1 MQHVEKHA
9 EDFERRVEI
18 LTDIGLVTVN
28 ANPADVCARG
38 GKNTNDLG
46 IIYIIYYG
54 KIKSSNNVPA
64 GGQVTTS
71 SQNTGIPDMNSF
83 SNIFSSTFLISNLA
97 TIKVWG
103 KNHAKMI
110 QHWLKRCMGLVIMV
124 FSYIVLMMV
133 LTGTLII
140 FHGEPLVQIQASN
153 FCCMRDHFQL

>member
-54 KIKSSNNVPA
+54 KIRSSNNVPA

-71 SQNTGIPDMNSF
+71 SQNTGIPDIN
-83 SNIFSSTFLISNLA
+83 
-97 TIKVWG
+97 
-103 KNHAKMI
+103 
-110 QHWLKRCMGLVIMV
+110 
-124 FSYIVLMMV
+124 
-133 LTGTLII
+133 
-140 FHGEPLVQIQASN
+140 
-153 FCCMRDHFQL
+153 